1 MIHGYN
7 EFEELK
13 QMGKRLSTKSELN
26 DTDVLIMQRVIPSIA
41 LDEIDRPSVLM
52 DHGAARKFSFGF
64 KHHMEISDP
73 VVEKVMRNDID
84 RIRSDLADILQ
95 KPDVVLSNSEFTKWQ
110 LKRYFD
116 VDSFVVNSPIDTDA
130 FYPTDDDGDYFF
142 SAQRMAWHKR
152 VEHQIEAFAEMPDER
167 LIIAG
172 GEEYEE
178 EMAEMTEPHDNIEH
192 IGYVGDDELRRL
204 YSGANAVLSTGV
216 QEDFGLVPRE
226 AMACGTPYIAGHE
239 GGYIELQ
246 DMGDYG
252 VTFNSAFPVE
262 GLQYAVERFD
272 EDDYDPQVLRQHV
285 IDNYSLPV
293 VEERLKDAIR
303 LAIHRYRNKED

>member
-7 EFEELK
+7 EFEKLK
-13 QMGKRLSTKSELN
+13 KMGNRLSGKEEL
-26 DTDVLIMQRVIPSIA
+26 TESDVIIMQRVIPCIA
-41 LDEIDRPSVLM
+41 LDDIDKPSVLM
-52 DHGAARKFSFGF
+52 DHGAARKFTFGF
-64 KHHMEISDP
+64 KHHMEVSDP
-73 VVEKVMRNDID
+73 VIQKVMEEDIEK
-84 RIRSDLADILQ
+84 IRSDLKEILQ

-116 VDSFVVNSPIDTDA
+116 IDSFVVNSPIDTDD

-152 VEHQIEAFAEMPDER
+152 VEHQIEAFAQTDEK

-178 EMAEMTEPHDNIEH
+178 EMARMTEPHDNIEH
-192 IGYVGDDELRRL
+192 VGFVGDDELRRY
-204 YSGANAVLSTGV
+204 YSGAKAVLSTGV

-239 GGYIELQ
+239 GGYIELSE
-246 DMGDYG
+246 MGNYG
-252 VTFNSAFPVE
+252 STFNSAHPVE
-262 GLQYAVERFD
+262 GLMYAIERFNAD
-272 EDDYDPQVLRQHV
+272 EYNPEKLRQHV
-285 IDNYSLPV
+285 VDNYSMSV
-293 VEERLKDAIR
+293 VENRLKNAVK
-303 LAIHRYRNKED
+303 LAYKRYHS